1 LVVGL
6 VVVVIVVVLVVV
18 VEGGGGGLM
27 KEDVIVI
34 DLICFDAFTCHSV
47 LPDFDIDFFFFFFST
62 KVGAPLLGLV
72 DIVDR
77 RDVGDVVN
85 ICVILVLVGDDDE
98 GIFVRLDI
106 GRDVGDVV
114 AMIVGYVVVVVGGA
128 FVKVVGNDDGT
139 AVSLATQISL
149 LYLAWTRDKHPLS
162 LLLKNPI
169 SFQSGR
175 TDMSIL
181 SQTYDRTILL
191 ILP

>member
-1 LVVGL
+1 LL
-6 VVVVIVVVLVVV
+6 
-18 VEGGGGGLM
+18 
-27 KEDVIVI
+27 
-34 DLICFDAFTCHSV
+34 
-47 LPDFDIDFFFFFFST
+47 DFDIDFFFSAN
-62 KVGAPLLGLV
+62 VGAPLLGLV
-72 DIVDR
+72 DIVDS

-98 GIFVRLDI
+98 GTFVRLDI

-114 AMIVGYVVVVVGGA
+114 AMIVGDVVVVVVVVVVVGL
-128 FVKVVGNDDGT
+128 FVKVVGDDGT
-139 AVSLATQISL
+139 AVTLATHISL
-149 LYLAWTRDKHPLS
+149 LYLAWTRDKHPVS

-181 SQTYDRTILL
+181 SQTYDRTMLL

>member
-6 VVVVIVVVLVVV
+6 VVVVVVV
-18 VEGGGGGLM
+18 VVGSGLM
-27 KEDVIVI
+27 KEDLIVN
-34 DLICFDAFTCHSV
+34 DLICFDAFNCHSV
-47 LPDFDIDFFFFFFST
+47 LPDFDIDLFVFFSAN
-62 KVGAPLLGLV
+62 VGAPLLGLV

-77 RDVGDVVN
+77 REVGDVV
-85 ICVILVLVGDDDE
+85 VLVGDADD
-98 GIFVRLDI
+98 GAFVRLDK

-114 AMIVGYVVVVVGGA
+114 AVIVGNVVVVVVVAVVGA
-128 FVKVVGNDDGT
+128 FVKVVWDDDGT
-139 AVSLATQISL
+139 AVSLATHISL
-149 LYLAWTRDKHPLS
+149 LYLAWTRDKHPVS

-175 TDMSIL
+175 TDMSIP

>member
-1 LVVGL
+1 L
-6 VVVVIVVVLVVV
+6 IA
-18 VEGGGGGLM
+18 
-27 KEDVIVI
+27 I
-34 DLICFDAFTCHSV
+34 DLICFDAFNCHSV
-47 LPDFDIDFFFFFFST
+47 LLDFDIDFFFFFFFSAN
-62 KVGAPLLGLV
+62 VGAPLLGLV
-72 DIVDR
+72 DIVDS

-98 GIFVRLDI
+98 GTFVRLDI

-114 AMIVGYVVVVVGGA
+114 AMIVGDVVVVVGA

-139 AVSLATQISL
+139 AVTLATHISL
-149 LYLAWTRDKHPLS
+149 LYLAWTRDKHSVS

-181 SQTYDRTILL
+181 SQTYDRTMLL
-191 ILP
+191 MLP